1 MARNDILVE
10 VNQRMTLYE
19 LNKLRKSLEP
29 ARKLQAKI
37 NSKKSLVDSASPN
50 MSGMPPS
57 DGTSKDTIMA
67 AYLDDETEL
76 KKIYANIVLSNRK
89 ALEYIESIEDE
100 ITKLIFIYRFKKNYT
115 WVQVA
120 MELCKK
126 NTGDYTA
133 DGVRMQVNRY
143 LEKNL

>member
-1 MARNDILVE
+1 ME

-37 NSKKSLVDSASPN
+37 NRKKSLVDSASPN

-57 DGTSKDTIMA
+57 EGASKDTLMA
-67 AYLDDETEL
+67 SYLDDETEL
-76 KKIYANIVLSNRK
+76 KEIYARIVLSNRR
-89 ALEYIESIEDE
+89 ALEYIESIDDD
-100 ITKLIFIYRFKKNYT
+100 ITKLIFIYRFKKGYS
-115 WVQVA
+115 WVKVA
-120 MELCKK
+120 MELCKEHS
-126 NTGDYTA
+126 DDFTA
-133 DGVRMQVNRY
+133 DGIRMKVKRY

>member
-1 MARNDILVE
+1 
-10 VNQRMTLYE
+10 MTLYE

-37 NSKKSLVDSASPN
+37 NRKKSLVDSASPN
-50 MSGMPPS
+50 MSGMPSS
-57 DGTSKDTIMA
+57 DGASKDTIIA
-67 AYLDDETEL
+67 SYLDDEAEL
-76 KKIYANIVLSNRK
+76 EEINESIKSSNEE
-89 ALEYIESIEDE
+89 ALAYIERIDDD

-143 LEKNL
+143 LEKNW